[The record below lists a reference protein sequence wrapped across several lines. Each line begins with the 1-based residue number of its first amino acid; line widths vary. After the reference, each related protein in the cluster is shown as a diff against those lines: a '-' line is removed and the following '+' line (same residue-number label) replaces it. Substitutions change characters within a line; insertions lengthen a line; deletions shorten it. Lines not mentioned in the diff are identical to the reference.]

1 MRCSGTGYTVHCLAA
16 SSVMCLGCK
25 DVLVKPF
32 IPPLLPKLV
41 AGEIRNA
48 LFIEQSIVIGCR
60 FFLPPLLPLSWRP
73 QDPLNLSVPPCS
85 SHVTL
90 SSNTYKKTPILTPSF
105 LFPAP
110 SCHLPIA
117 DLCVGPPGVALCPH
131 GLLARHTGCSPAAS
145 PWCLRASAG
154 GVLCVVTT
162 SWCPQLSFALA
173 TSSADPWCVCQATP
187 PPGTLKP

>member
-60 FFLPPLLPLSWRP
+60 FFLPPSSPPSSLLEATGSLGSLSPSLLLPCHFVLKYI
-73 QDPLNLSVPPCS
+73 L
-85 SHVTL
+85 
-90 SSNTYKKTPILTPSF
+90 KKHPF
-105 LFPAP
+105 
-110 SCHLPIA
+110 
-117 DLCVGPPGVALCPH
+117 
-131 GLLARHTGCSPAAS
+131 
-145 PWCLRASAG
+145 
-154 GVLCVVTT
+154 
-162 SWCPQLSFALA
+162 
-173 TSSADPWCVCQATP
+173 
-187 PPGTLKP
+187 

>member
-1 MRCSGTGYTVHCLAA
+1 MHCLAA

-41 AGEIRNA
+41 AGEIQNA

-60 FFLPPLLPLSWRP
+60 FFLPPSSPPSSLLEATGSLGSLSPSLLLPCHFVLKYI
-73 QDPLNLSVPPCS
+73 L
-85 SHVTL
+85 
-90 SSNTYKKTPILTPSF
+90 KKTPILTPSV

-145 PWCLRASAG
+145 PWCLRASLCG
-154 GVLCVVTT
+154 DHVLV
-162 SWCPQLSFALA
+162 P
-173 TSSADPWCVCQATP
+173 SA
-187 PPGTLKP
+187 